1 MPRADLPYWIAFS
14 RVPGIGRVR
23 LNRLLDAFGDLAAA
37 WRAPASGLRAAGLDE
52 KPLTALQTLRSSLNP
67 EIELDKLDEA
77 GVHALTWDDPS
88 YPARLK
94 EITELPPVLYVKG
107 GLTRED
113 DLSIAIVGTRKATA
127 YGREATA
134 HIAGGIARARVTV
147 VSGLARGIDTEAH
160 KAALEAGGRTI
171 AVLGSG
177 LDIIYPRENARLARQ
192 IAEQGCLLSEHPLG
206 TPPDA
211 GHFPRRNR
219 ILSGISRGV
228 LVVEA
233 DLVSGA
239 QNTVQHALEQG
250 RDVYAVPG
258 SIFSP
263 ASRGA
268 NRLIRDGAKP
278 VTGPE
283 DVLDELNVAAVAQQL
298 EMKALLPAS
307 ETEALVLRH
316 LSAEPVHVDEVRR
329 ATGLAAAEVSS
340 ALAMMELKG
349 MVRSMGGMNYVLAR

>member
-14 RVPGIGRVR
+14 RVPGIGRA
-23 LNRLLDAFGDLAAA
+23 RLLRLIEAFDDLGEA
-37 WRAPASGLRAAGLDE
+37 WRATSAGLRAAGLDG
-52 KPLTALQTLRSSLNP
+52 KPLAALQALRSTLNP
-67 EIELDKLDEA
+67 DIELDRLEQA
-77 GVHALTWDDPS
+77 GVHALTWEDAA
-88 YPARLK
+88 YPFRLK
-94 EITELPPVLYVKG
+94 EVPELPPILYLKG
-107 GLTRED
+107 DLLPSD
-113 DLSIAIVGTRKATA
+113 DLSIAVVGTRKATA

-134 HIAGGIARARVTV
+134 HITAGLARAGVTV

-160 KAALEAGGRTI
+160 KTALEAGGRTI

-192 IAEQGCLLSEHPLG
+192 ITEQGCLVSEHPLG

-219 ILSGISRGV
+219 ILSGMSRGV

-268 NRLIRDGAKP
+268 NRIIQQGAKP
-278 VTGPE
+278 ITGPE
-283 DVLDELNVAAVAQQL
+283 DLLEELNVAAVAQQL

-307 ETEALVLRH
+307 ETEALVLRL
-316 LSAEPVHVDEVRR
+316 LSAEPLHVDEVRR
-329 ATGLAAAEVSS
+329 EIGLAAAEVSS

-349 MVRSMGGMNYVLAR
+349 MVKNVGGMNYVLGR